1 MLTEER
7 FNAILSILEGKKAV
21 TVQELASLLDISEST
36 VRRDLNT
43 LSNQGRLNKVHG
55 GATVKKSNSGVISTE
70 EDIKTK
76 STHHMEEKERIG
88 KYASTLIRND
98 DFVFIDAGTTTEKL
112 INYIPSTSKATFVT
126 NGIVHAK
133 KLIYKGLRAFVIG
146 GELKLTTEA
155 IVGVTAVENL
165 GKYNFTKCFLGANGI
180 DKIRGLT
187 TPDIDEAILK
197 NRAYENSYITY
208 VLADSSKF
216 NRVFAVSFG
225 AMNRT
230 CIITDKLSDEE
241 YKNYTIVKEVGE

>member
-1 MLTEER
+1 MVFEDRVAKYPGRWTMVK
-7 FNAILSILEGKKAV
+7 SDG
-21 TVQELASLLDISEST
+21 TSEI
-36 VRRDLNT
+36 V
-43 LSNQGRLNKVHG
+43 
-55 GATVKKSNSGVISTE
+55 
-70 EDIKTK
+70 
-76 STHHMEEKERIG
+76 
-88 KYASTLIRND
+88 TLIRND

-241 YKNYTIVKEVGE
+241 YKNYTVIKEVEK

>member
-7 FNAILSILEGKKAV
+7 FNAILSLLEGKKAV
-21 TVQELASLLDISEST
+21 TVQELSSLLNISEST

-43 LSNQGRLNKVHG
+43 LSEQGRLNKVHG
-55 GATVKKSNSGVISTE
+55 GATVKKNDNGVISTE
-70 EDIKTK
+70 EDIRTK
-76 STHHMEEKERIG
+76 STHHMAEKELIA

-112 INYIPSTSKATFVT
+112 INFIPSSCKATFVT
-126 NGIVHAK
+126 SGIVHAK

-165 GKYNFTKCFLGANGI
+165 NKYNFTKCFLGANGI
-180 DKIRGLT
+180 DKNRGLT

-216 NRVFAVSFG
+216 NRVFAVNFG
-225 AMNRT
+225 TLNRT

-241 YKNYTIVKEVGE
+241 YKNYTVIKEVSE

>member
-7 FNAILSILEGKKAV
+7 FNAILSLLEGKKAV
-21 TVQELASLLDISEST
+21 TVQELSSLLNISEST
-36 VRRDLNT
+36 VRRDLNA
-43 LSNQGRLNKVHG
+43 LSEQGRLNKVHG
-55 GATVKKSNSGVISTE
+55 GATFKNNDNGVISTE
-70 EDIKTK
+70 EDIRTK
-76 STHHMEEKERIG
+76 STHHMDEKELIG

-112 INYIPSTSKATFVT
+112 INFIPSTSKATFVT
-126 NGIVHAK
+126 SGIVHAK
-133 KLIYKGLRAFVIG
+133 KLVYKGLRAFVIG

-165 GKYNFTKCFLGANGI
+165 NKYNFTKCFLGANGI
-180 DKIRGLT
+180 DKNRGLT

-225 AMNRT
+225 SMNRT

-241 YKNYTIVKEVGE
+241 YKNYTVIKEVSE

>member
-7 FNAILSILEGKKAV
+7 FNAILSLLDGKKAV
-21 TVQELASLLDISEST
+21 TVQELSSLLNISEST

-43 LSNQGRLNKVHG
+43 LSERGRLNKVHG
-55 GATVKKSNSGVISTE
+55 GATVKKNDNGVISTE
-70 EDIKTK
+70 EDIRTK
-76 STHHMEEKERIG
+76 STHYMAEKELIA

-112 INYIPSTSKATFVT
+112 INFIPSTSKATFVT
-126 NGIVHAK
+126 SGIVHAK

-165 GKYNFTKCFLGANGI
+165 NKYNFTKCFLGANGI
-180 DKIRGLT
+180 DKNRGLT

-197 NRAYENSYITY
+197 NRAYENSYVTY

-225 AMNRT
+225 SMNRT

-241 YKNYTIVKEVGE
+241 YKNYTVIKEVSE

>member
-7 FNAILSILEGKKAV
+7 FNAILSLLEEKKAV
-21 TVQELASLLDISEST
+21 TVQELADLLNISEST

-43 LSNQGRLNKVHG
+43 LSEQGRLNKVHG
-55 GATVKKSNSGVISTE
+55 GATAKKNDNGVISTE
-70 EDIKTK
+70 EDIRTK
-76 STHHMEEKERIG
+76 STHHMAEKELIA

-112 INYIPSTSKATFVT
+112 INFIPSNCKATFVT
-126 NGIVHAK
+126 SGIVHAK

-165 GKYNFTKCFLGANGI
+165 NKYNFTKCFLGANGI
-180 DKIRGLT
+180 DKNRGLT

-197 NRAYENSYITY
+197 NKAYENSYITY

-216 NRVFAVSFG
+216 NRVFAVNFG
-225 AMNRT
+225 SMNRT

-241 YKNYTIVKEVGE
+241 YKNYTVIKEVSE